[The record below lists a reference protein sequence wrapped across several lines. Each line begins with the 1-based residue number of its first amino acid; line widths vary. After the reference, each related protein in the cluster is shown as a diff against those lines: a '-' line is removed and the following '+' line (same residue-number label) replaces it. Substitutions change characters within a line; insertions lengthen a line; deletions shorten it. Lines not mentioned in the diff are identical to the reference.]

1 MDKLLKEAIADAKTL
16 RETAIANA
24 KSALEEAFMPKIQSM
39 LSTKISE
46 ETDDSIGDEE
56 EVDEA
61 KKEGDEDT
69 EMDEAKKEGDEE
81 SYDDMDEAKGDED
94 DIDLDEILA
103 EIEAEDKEKTDEA
116 KGDDEET
123 EEVDEAAK
131 SDDDEEV
138 DLDELLSSL
147 GETKDADEDDA
158 EEVDLDELLSSLG
171 ETKDADEDDAEEVA
185 ELKSELKEAKKT
197 ITTLRS
203 TLNEVNLLN
212 AKLLYVTRLIK
223 ENEMSK
229 QQKVKILECFDKAK
243 TVREVRLIHSTIA
256 GSFSKK
262 SNTGK
267 TKLAEGRLNFASR
280 SAGKST
286 KVIPE
291 VDETVARFK
300 KLANLK

>member
-158 EEVDLDELLSSLG
+158 EEV
-171 ETKDADEDDAEEVA
+171 A

>member
-24 KSALEEAFMPKIQSM
+24 KTALEEAFMPKIQSM

-46 ETDDSIGDEE
+46 ETDDSLGEDEM
-56 EVDEA
+56 DEA
-61 KKEGDEDT
+61 KKEGEEDT
-69 EMDEAKKEGDEE
+69 EMDEAKKEGEDEANDE
-81 SYDDMDEAKGDED
+81 MDEAKGDED

-103 EIEAEDKEKTDEA
+103 EIEAEDKAKTDEA
-116 KGDDEET
+116 KGDDCDDDSSEEVD
-123 EEVDEAAK
+123 EAKGDDEDKDEVDEAAK

-147 GETKDADEDDA
+147 GETKEEDEEGEKKEVA
-158 EEVDLDELLSSLG
+158 E
-171 ETKDADEDDAEEVA
+171 TQVA

-197 ITTLRS
+197 ITTLRT

-229 QQKVKILECFDKAK
+229 EQKVKILECFDKAK
-243 TVREVRLIHSTIA
+243 TVREVKLIHSTIA
-256 GSFSKK
+256 GSFNKK

-267 TKLAEGRLNFASR
+267 TKLAEGKLNFASK

>member
-16 RETAIANA
+16 RETAIASA
-24 KSALEEAFMPKIQSM
+24 KVALEEAFMPKIQSM

-46 ETDDSIGDEE
+46 ETDDSIGD
-56 EVDEA
+56 D
-61 KKEGDEDT
+61 
-69 EMDEAKKEGDEE
+69 EMDEAKDAEGNDDANAEEGDEE

-116 KGDDEET
+116 KGDDSDEDDIDEAKGDDEET

-147 GETKDADEDDA
+147 GETKDADEDD
-158 EEVDLDELLSSLG
+158 E
-171 ETKDADEDDAEEVA
+171 KEEVA

-229 QQKVKILECFDKAK
+229 EQKVKILECFDKAK